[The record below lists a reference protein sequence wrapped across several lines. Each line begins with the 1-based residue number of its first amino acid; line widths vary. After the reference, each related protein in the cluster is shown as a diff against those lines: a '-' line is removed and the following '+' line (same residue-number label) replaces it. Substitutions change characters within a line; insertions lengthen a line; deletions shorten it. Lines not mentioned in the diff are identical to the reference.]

1 MAMDLGRVP
10 LVQATKLTLVLG
22 AASLLIVAPL
32 DYAWWRVL
40 GRLP

>member
-1 MAMDLGRVP
+1 MDLGRVP
-10 LVQATKLTLVLG
+10 LAQATKLTLVMG

-32 DYAWWRVL
+32 DYGWWRVL